1 MQRLFSPWRLRYV
14 AGATRPVRGC
24 VFCRALRPGAGDL
37 VLLRGRS
44 HFVILNKFPYS
55 NGHLMIVPRRHLA
68 TPAESSPE
76 ALLEMVGLMVRCEEA
91 LRRVYRPTG
100 INVGMNLG
108 KSAGAGITGHYH
120 MHMVPRWDGDTNF
133 MTVVHSTRVIPESLR
148 TTARRL
154 RGSLR
159 ETGKG
164 ALGAPP
170 GAVRRRGVRR
180 VARTRP

>member
-1 MQRLFSPWRLRYV
+1 MQRLFSPWRLRYI
-14 AGATRPVRGC
+14 AGATGKVRGC

-55 NGHLMIVPRRHLA
+55 NGHLMIVPRLHL
-68 TPAESSPE
+68 SSPGQALPE
-76 ALLEMVGLMVRCEEA
+76 ALDEMMRLMVRCEA
-91 LRRVYRPTG
+91 TLRQVYRPTG
-100 INVGMNLG
+100 INLGMNLG

-154 RGSLR
+154 RASLR
-159 ETGKG
+159 RTDKP
-164 ALGAPP
+164 AS
-170 GAVRRRGVRR
+170 RGRS
-180 VARTRP
+180 

>member
-1 MQRLFSPWRLRYV
+1 
-14 AGATRPVRGC
+14 
-24 VFCRALRPGAGDL
+24 
-37 VLLRGRS
+37 
-44 HFVILNKFPYS
+44 
-55 NGHLMIVPRRHLA
+55 
-68 TPAESSPE
+68 
-76 ALLEMVGLMVRCEEA
+76 MVGLMVRCEEA